1 MDILNYSGKYCFQ
14 LATGEYK
21 LELQCL
27 LYGFFTTQ
35 QQKSDK
41 NKEKLQ
47 KQKTKIR
54 NLKCTIEKEVE
65 LRREKVNKKEES
77 KKNEEVD
84 KHKMKILGG
93 ITASRKDEIDFLLHK
108 VTLNT
113 THRVSYI
120 KYFNNLLKKGEEEE
134 ELVQRA
140 SFISTLFDP
149 ILVTTSSGSRTS
161 MRNNSMT
168 NMEELMKVFDS
179 LMEDLFNIP
188 LAPVYSDSVEK
199 QSYQRECYILDCRF
213 KAASLDALNDPEPE
227 PRAPEP
233 KETENKRLQFK
244 VQSKKGLNISMDSY
258 NNIVTSLQSWDSIF
272 YSSALNF
279 ILHSSFQQR
288 LLRLF
293 SFTFRASFPH
303 SNMDF
308 ILILFVD
315 FLKMIPFCN
324 K

>member
-1 MDILNYSGKYCFQ
+1 
-14 LATGEYK
+14 
-21 LELQCL
+21 
-27 LYGFFTTQ
+27 
-35 QQKSDK
+35 
-41 NKEKLQ
+41 
-47 KQKTKIR
+47 
-54 NLKCTIEKEVE
+54 
-65 LRREKVNKKEES
+65 
-77 KKNEEVD
+77 
-84 KHKMKILGG
+84 
-93 ITASRKDEIDFLLHK
+93 
-108 VTLNT
+108 
-113 THRVSYI
+113 
-120 KYFNNLLKKGEEEE
+120 
-134 ELVQRA
+134 
-140 SFISTLFDP
+140 
-149 ILVTTSSGSRTS
+149 
-161 MRNNSMT
+161 MT

-233 KETENKRLQFK
+233 KEMENKRLQFK